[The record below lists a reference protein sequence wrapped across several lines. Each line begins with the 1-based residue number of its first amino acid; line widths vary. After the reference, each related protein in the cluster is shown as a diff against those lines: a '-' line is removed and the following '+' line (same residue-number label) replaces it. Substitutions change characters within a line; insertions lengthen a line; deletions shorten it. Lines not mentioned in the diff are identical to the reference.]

1 MALSWWLNYKE
12 NIHYMESRWHCLGG
26 SSTRRIDYMESRWNC
41 LGGSSTRRI
50 HYMERRWHWLGVLAS
65 KTVVKNYS
73 SIHRNFFPPTF
84 SLVYLCIFL
93 YTANVTPQPDKSP
106 YTPYGLISLVS
117 QAIWDSNDILI
128 LGNTRVRI
136 MILTL
141 NGNSDHISHA

>member
-1 MALSWWLNYKE
+1 MELSWWLKYKE
-12 NIHYMESRWHCLGG
+12 NIHYME
-26 SSTRRIDYMESRWNC
+26 RRLHC

-50 HYMERRWHWLGVLAS
+50 HYEVVLSQRLRVLAS
-65 KTVVKNYS
+65 KTAVKNFS

>member
-1 MALSWWLNYKE
+1 MVAPVQGEYTIW
-12 NIHYMESRWHCLGG
+12 RVGG
-26 SSTRRIDYMESRWNC
+26 TVLAAQVQGEYTIW
-41 LGGSSTRRI
+41 
-50 HYMERRWHWLGVLAS
+50 RRWHLLGVLAS